1 MTSPEKPAPRW
12 TPGTAVVDPA
22 PRHGHRR
29 TPSRVLADTAVYVI
43 LLGAAALTL
52 APFVLSFLTAF
63 KTPAQFASEPALSL
77 PHPVTLDN
85 FRTLLGAQGFI
96 APLVVTIQMVA
107 VILVGQLSFS
117 IMAAFAF
124 ARLRFPGRELLFWVY
139 LSTMMVPQVV
149 TVIPLY
155 TMFVQAGMR
164 NTFWS
169 LVLPFV
175 FGSPYA
181 VFLLREYFRGIPQE
195 LVDAARIDGVSTWQI
210 LWRIVVPLARPI
222 IATLTII
229 TVVSNWNAFLWPLII
244 TTGPTWQTLTVATA
258 GLQSQY
264 NGNWTLVMAATT
276 LSMAPL
282 LVLFAVFQRHIV
294 NSISLTSFR

>member
-1 MTSPEKPAPRW
+1 MTSPESRPDSPR
-12 TPGTAVVDPA
+12 TGGRRRPGRPRTAGRIV
-22 PRHGHRR
+22 
-29 TPSRVLADTAVYVI
+29 ADTAVYII
-43 LLGAAALTL
+43 LGGAAVLTL
-52 APFVLSFLTAF
+52 APFALSFLTAF
-63 KTPAQFASEPALSL
+63 KTPAQFASESALSL
-77 PHPVTLDN
+77 PHPFSLVN
-85 FRTLLGAQGFI
+85 FRVLLTNKGFI

-107 VILVGQLSFS
+107 VILVGQLTFS

-124 ARLRFPGRELLFWVY
+124 ARLHFPGRDLLFWGY

-155 TMFVQAGMR
+155 TMFAQAGMR

-175 FGSPYA
+175 LGSPYA

-258 GLQSQY
+258 ALQSQY

-282 LVLFAVFQRHIV
+282 LALFAVFQRHIV
-294 NSISLTSFR
+294 NSISLAGFR